1 MAGPAAPTRPR
12 ARAARD
18 VSTHARTAASRVTSR
33 YVAFGRETQNGG
45 AEGAGFRAGLRER
58 SALIR
63 SALIRSALFLSTRW
77 VSVRVAS
84 VWPIARVWGCC
95 RSEPRP
101 QGLSRSVVPRR
112 SLPTQTLLWFS
123 VPAWGY
129 SYFCG
134 VCLLKSS
141 ILLKLQASA
150 AFRTFLPFTNV
161 EVLHVWDRIIE

>member
-45 AEGAGFRAGLRER
+45 AEGAGFRAGLRE
-58 SALIR
+58 R

>member
-63 SALIRSALFLSTRW
+63 SALIIPFYP
-77 VSVRVAS
+77 VGEC
-84 VWPIARVWGCC
+84 P
-95 RSEPRP
+95 
-101 QGLSRSVVPRR
+101 
-112 SLPTQTLLWFS
+112 
-123 VPAWGY
+123 
-129 SYFCG
+129 CG
-134 VCLLKSS
+134 VCVAYRESVGLLS
-141 ILLKLQASA
+141 
-150 AFRTFLPFTNV
+150 
-161 EVLHVWDRIIE
+161 